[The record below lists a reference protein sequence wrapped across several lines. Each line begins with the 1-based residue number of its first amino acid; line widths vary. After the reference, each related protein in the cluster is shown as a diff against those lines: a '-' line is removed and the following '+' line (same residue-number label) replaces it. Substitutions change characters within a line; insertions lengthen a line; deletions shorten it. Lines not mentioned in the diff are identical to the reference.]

1 MLENIANIVTIL
13 GVGSLGVGAL
23 KFLQDH
29 KEKKEADKAQK
40 KFEKLVLL
48 ATMRN
53 VITTFSST
61 KHKDLDNLRYA
72 QYIDGE
78 KKVYT
83 MANED
88 ERNLHY
94 LAYLIVILEDLKYN
108 FDWDQ
113 DSFDELNTNIPKIL
127 SSIIDQQPTLLALS
141 TSKQIITFLHSVNE
155 MSNHWAIYAFQEED
169 GEFELAAEII
179 LNQLYELRII
189 FQWTFVHFF
198 STITK
203 PTSSS
208 TSSTQA
214 TVSESAQSDTKTV
227 AGSAPTTP
235 AQQQDS
241 GVPESSKEMMLNPE
255 YHSNIDE
262 NGYNSLLGAYV
273 LDNNNGGNN
282 SNTTTESSAI
292 GSSE

>member
-13 GVGSLGVGAL
+13 GVGSVGVGAL

-29 KEKKEADKAQK
+29 KEKKEADKVQK
-40 KFEKLVLL
+40 KLEKLVLL

-53 VITTFSST
+53 VITKFSST
-61 KHKDLDNLRYA
+61 KHDDLKHQRYA

-78 KKVYT
+78 KKVDT
-83 MANED
+83 MSNED

-108 FDWDQ
+108 FDWNQ

-169 GEFELAAEII
+169 GEFEPAAEII
-179 LNQLYELRII
+179 LNQLYDI
-189 FQWTFVHFF
+189 
-198 STITK
+198 
-203 PTSSS
+203 
-208 TSSTQA
+208 
-214 TVSESAQSDTKTV
+214 
-227 AGSAPTTP
+227 
-235 AQQQDS
+235 
-241 GVPESSKEMMLNPE
+241 
-255 YHSNIDE
+255 YYSN
-262 NGYNSLLGAYV
+262 YMSL
-273 LDNNNGGNN
+273 
-282 SNTTTESSAI
+282 E
-292 GSSE
+292 

>member
-13 GVGSLGVGAL
+13 GVGSVGVGAL

-29 KEKKEADKAQK
+29 KEKKEADKVQK
-40 KFEKLVLL
+40 KLEKLVLL

-61 KHKDLDNLRYA
+61 KHDDLDHQRYA

-83 MANED
+83 MTNED
-88 ERNLHY
+88 ERDLHY

-127 SSIIDQQPTLLALS
+127 SSIIDQQQTLLALS

-169 GEFELAAEII
+169 GEFEPAAEII
-179 LNQLYELRII
+179 LNQLYDI
-189 FQWTFVHFF
+189 
-198 STITK
+198 
-203 PTSSS
+203 
-208 TSSTQA
+208 
-214 TVSESAQSDTKTV
+214 
-227 AGSAPTTP
+227 
-235 AQQQDS
+235 
-241 GVPESSKEMMLNPE
+241 
-255 YHSNIDE
+255 YYSN
-262 NGYNSLLGAYV
+262 YMSL
-273 LDNNNGGNN
+273 
-282 SNTTTESSAI
+282 E
-292 GSSE
+292 

>member
-72 QYIDGE
+72 QDIDGE

-94 LAYLIVILEDLKYN
+94 LAYLIVILKDLKYG
-108 FDWDQ
+108 WDQ

-127 SSIIDQQPTLLALS
+127 SSIIEQQQNLLALS
-141 TSKQIITFLHSVNE
+141 TSKQIITFLYSVYE

-169 GEFELAAEII
+169 GEFEAAAEII
-179 LNQLYELRII
+179 LNQLY
-189 FQWTFVHFF
+189 
-198 STITK
+198 
-203 PTSSS
+203 
-208 TSSTQA
+208 
-214 TVSESAQSDTKTV
+214 
-227 AGSAPTTP
+227 
-235 AQQQDS
+235 DS
-241 GVPESSKEMMLNPE
+241 
-255 YHSNIDE
+255 YYSN
-262 NGYNSLLGAYV
+262 YMSL
-273 LDNNNGGNN
+273 
-282 SNTTTESSAI
+282 E
-292 GSSE
+292 

>member
-13 GVGSLGVGAL
+13 GVGSVGVGAL

-29 KEKKEADKAQK
+29 KEKKEADKVQK
-40 KFEKLVLL
+40 KLEKLVLL

-61 KHKDLDNLRYA
+61 KHDDLNHQRYA

-83 MANED
+83 MTNED

-127 SSIIDQQPTLLALS
+127 SSIIDQQQTLLALS

-169 GEFELAAEII
+169 GEFEPAAEII
-179 LNQLYELRII
+179 LNQLYDI
-189 FQWTFVHFF
+189 
-198 STITK
+198 
-203 PTSSS
+203 
-208 TSSTQA
+208 
-214 TVSESAQSDTKTV
+214 
-227 AGSAPTTP
+227 
-235 AQQQDS
+235 
-241 GVPESSKEMMLNPE
+241 
-255 YHSNIDE
+255 YYSN
-262 NGYNSLLGAYV
+262 YMSL
-273 LDNNNGGNN
+273 
-282 SNTTTESSAI
+282 E
-292 GSSE
+292 

>member
-13 GVGSLGVGAL
+13 GVGSVGVGAL

-29 KEKKEADKAQK
+29 KEKKEADKVQK
-40 KFEKLVLL
+40 KLEKLVLL

-61 KHKDLDNLRYA
+61 KHDDLDHQRYA

-83 MANED
+83 MTNED

-127 SSIIDQQPTLLALS
+127 SSIIDQQQTLLALS

-169 GEFELAAEII
+169 GEFEPAAEII
-179 LNQLYELRII
+179 LNQLYDI
-189 FQWTFVHFF
+189 
-198 STITK
+198 
-203 PTSSS
+203 
-208 TSSTQA
+208 
-214 TVSESAQSDTKTV
+214 
-227 AGSAPTTP
+227 
-235 AQQQDS
+235 
-241 GVPESSKEMMLNPE
+241 
-255 YHSNIDE
+255 YYSN
-262 NGYNSLLGAYV
+262 YMSL
-273 LDNNNGGNN
+273 
-282 SNTTTESSAI
+282 E
-292 GSSE
+292 

>member
-13 GVGSLGVGAL
+13 GVGSVGVGAL

-29 KEKKEADKAQK
+29 KEKKEADKVQRK
-40 KFEKLVLL
+40 LEKLVLL

-61 KHKDLDNLRYA
+61 KHKDLNNLRYA

-83 MANED
+83 MSNED

-127 SSIIDQQPTLLALS
+127 SSIIDQQQTLLALS

-155 MSNHWAIYAFQEED
+155 MSNHWAIYAFQEKD
-169 GEFELAAEII
+169 GEFEAAAEII
-179 LNQLYELRII
+179 LNQLYDI
-189 FQWTFVHFF
+189 
-198 STITK
+198 
-203 PTSSS
+203 
-208 TSSTQA
+208 
-214 TVSESAQSDTKTV
+214 
-227 AGSAPTTP
+227 
-235 AQQQDS
+235 
-241 GVPESSKEMMLNPE
+241 
-255 YHSNIDE
+255 YYSN
-262 NGYNSLLGAYV
+262 YMSL
-273 LDNNNGGNN
+273 
-282 SNTTTESSAI
+282 E
-292 GSSE
+292 

>member
-23 KFLQDH
+23 KILQDH

-72 QYIDGE
+72 QYVDGE

-83 MANED
+83 MSNED

-108 FDWDQ
+108 FDLDQ

-127 SSIIDQQPTLLALS
+127 SSIIDQQQTLLALS
-141 TSKQIITFLHSVNE
+141 TSKQIITFLYSVNE
-155 MSNHWAIYAFQEED
+155 MSNHWAIYAFQDEV
-169 GEFELAAEII
+169 GEFEPAAEII
-179 LNQLYELRII
+179 LNRLYDIYYSI
-189 FQWTFVHFF
+189 Y
-198 STITK
+198 
-203 PTSSS
+203 
-208 TSSTQA
+208 
-214 TVSESAQSDTKTV
+214 
-227 AGSAPTTP
+227 
-235 AQQQDS
+235 
-241 GVPESSKEMMLNPE
+241 M
-255 YHSNIDE
+255 
-262 NGYNSLLGAYV
+262 SL
-273 LDNNNGGNN
+273 
-282 SNTTTESSAI
+282 E
-292 GSSE
+292 

>member
-72 QYIDGE
+72 QDIDGE

-94 LAYLIVILEDLKYN
+94 LAYLIVILKDLKYG
-108 FDWDQ
+108 WDQ

-127 SSIIDQQPTLLALS
+127 SSIIEQQQNLLALS
-141 TSKQIITFLHSVNE
+141 TSKQIITFLYSVYE

-169 GEFELAAEII
+169 GEFEAAAEII
-179 LNQLYELRII
+179 LNQLYDI
-189 FQWTFVHFF
+189 
-198 STITK
+198 
-203 PTSSS
+203 
-208 TSSTQA
+208 
-214 TVSESAQSDTKTV
+214 
-227 AGSAPTTP
+227 
-235 AQQQDS
+235 
-241 GVPESSKEMMLNPE
+241 
-255 YHSNIDE
+255 YYSN
-262 NGYNSLLGAYV
+262 YMSL
-273 LDNNNGGNN
+273 
-282 SNTTTESSAI
+282 E
-292 GSSE
+292 

>member
-29 KEKKEADKAQK
+29 KEKKEADKVQK

-61 KHKDLDNLRYA
+61 KHKDLDNQRYA
-72 QYIDGE
+72 QDIDEE
-78 KKVYT
+78 KKVDT

-108 FDWDQ
+108 FDWNQ

-141 TSKQIITFLHSVNE
+141 TSKQL
-155 MSNHWAIYAFQEED
+155 
-169 GEFELAAEII
+169 
-179 LNQLYELRII
+179 
-189 FQWTFVHFF
+189 
-198 STITK
+198 
-203 PTSSS
+203 
-208 TSSTQA
+208 
-214 TVSESAQSDTKTV
+214 
-227 AGSAPTTP
+227 
-235 AQQQDS
+235 
-241 GVPESSKEMMLNPE
+241 
-255 YHSNIDE
+255 
-262 NGYNSLLGAYV
+262 
-273 LDNNNGGNN
+273 
-282 SNTTTESSAI
+282 
-292 GSSE
+292 

>member
-1 MLENIANIVTIL
+1 MLEYIANIVTIL

-72 QYIDGE
+72 QDIDGE

-94 LAYLIVILEDLKYN
+94 LAYLIVILKDLKYG
-108 FDWDQ
+108 WDQ

-127 SSIIDQQPTLLALS
+127 SSIIEQQQNLLALS
-141 TSKQIITFLHSVNE
+141 TSKQIITFLYSVYE

-169 GEFELAAEII
+169 GEFEAAAEII
-179 LNQLYELRII
+179 LNQLYDI
-189 FQWTFVHFF
+189 
-198 STITK
+198 
-203 PTSSS
+203 
-208 TSSTQA
+208 
-214 TVSESAQSDTKTV
+214 
-227 AGSAPTTP
+227 
-235 AQQQDS
+235 
-241 GVPESSKEMMLNPE
+241 
-255 YHSNIDE
+255 YYSN
-262 NGYNSLLGAYV
+262 YMSL
-273 LDNNNGGNN
+273 
-282 SNTTTESSAI
+282 E
-292 GSSE
+292 

>member
-23 KFLQDH
+23 KFLQDY

-179 LNQLYELRII
+179 LNQLYDI
-189 FQWTFVHFF
+189 
-198 STITK
+198 
-203 PTSSS
+203 
-208 TSSTQA
+208 
-214 TVSESAQSDTKTV
+214 
-227 AGSAPTTP
+227 
-235 AQQQDS
+235 
-241 GVPESSKEMMLNPE
+241 
-255 YHSNIDE
+255 YYSN
-262 NGYNSLLGAYV
+262 YM
-273 LDNNNGGNN
+273 
-282 SNTTTESSAI
+282 
-292 GSSE
+292 SSE

>member
-72 QYIDGE
+72 QDIDGE

-94 LAYLIVILEDLKYN
+94 LAYLIVILKDLKYG
-108 FDWDQ
+108 WDQ

-127 SSIIDQQPTLLALS
+127 SSIIEQQQNLLALS
-141 TSKQIITFLHSVNE
+141 TSKQIMLF
-155 MSNHWAIYAFQEED
+155 
-169 GEFELAAEII
+169 
-179 LNQLYELRII
+179 
-189 FQWTFVHFF
+189 
-198 STITK
+198 K
-203 PTSSS
+203 KK
-208 TSSTQA
+208 
-214 TVSESAQSDTKTV
+214 TVSSR
-227 AGSAPTTP
+227 
-235 AQQQDS
+235 QQQR
-241 GVPESSKEMMLNPE
+241 
-255 YHSNIDE
+255 
-262 NGYNSLLGAYV
+262 
-273 LDNNNGGNN
+273 
-282 SNTTTESSAI
+282 
-292 GSSE
+292 

>member
-29 KEKKEADKAQK
+29 KEKKEADKEQK
-40 KFEKLVLL
+40 KLEKLVLL

-72 QYIDGE
+72 QYVDGE

-83 MANED
+83 MSNED

-108 FDWDQ
+108 FDLDQ

-127 SSIIDQQPTLLALS
+127 SSIIDQQQTLLALS
-141 TSKQIITFLHSVNE
+141 TSKQIITFLYSVNE
-155 MSNHWAIYAFQEED
+155 MSNHWAIYAFQDEV
-169 GEFELAAEII
+169 GEFEPAAEII
-179 LNQLYELRII
+179 LNRLYDIYYSI
-189 FQWTFVHFF
+189 Y
-198 STITK
+198 
-203 PTSSS
+203 
-208 TSSTQA
+208 
-214 TVSESAQSDTKTV
+214 
-227 AGSAPTTP
+227 
-235 AQQQDS
+235 
-241 GVPESSKEMMLNPE
+241 M
-255 YHSNIDE
+255 
-262 NGYNSLLGAYV
+262 SL
-273 LDNNNGGNN
+273 
-282 SNTTTESSAI
+282 E
-292 GSSE
+292 